1 MSDERYR
8 VSAGLTEGRKQ
19 QRFRRPMKNRDE
31 HIDFLKRNS
40 VRIAACAYEGHKTQG
55 RGLVV
60 VDADSHDEVAGTV
73 GFTFLPERL
82 VSKMICPFYGTREAR
97 MVSGYDP
104 EMEVVVAFIR
114 TGEKGAVDCYRL
126 KTDPSPKA
134 AAEVE

>member
-1 MSDERYR
+1 MRTRED
-8 VSAGLTEGRKQ
+8 
-19 QRFRRPMKNRDE
+19 
-31 HIDFLKRNS
+31 HIDFLHRNMA
-40 VRIAACAYEGHKTQG
+40 RIAACAYEGHKTQG

-60 VDADSHDEVAGTV
+60 VDADSHDEVGGTV

-82 VSKMICPFYGTREAR
+82 VSKMIRPFYGTREAR

-104 EMEVVVAFIR
+104 EVEVVVAFIQ
-114 TGEKGAVDCYRL
+114 TGENGAVGCYRL